1 MTQTK
6 PAKPLDTAA
15 LAEAA
20 KNSKDREAYRQLQ
33 KTGAYRIG
41 VGARTNPPDA
51 PSFFVEVVVNLADAS
66 EEVDLPRLEHAICCL
81 KALQARGYAL
91 TYEDGNCI
99 FCETIGALQTPNEEY
114 MAVAALMKRIFA

>member
-1 MTQTK
+1 LTQTK

-20 KNSKDREAYRQLQ
+20 KNSKDKEAYRQLQ

-41 VGARTNPPDA
+41 VGARANPPNA
-51 PSFFVEVVVNLADAS
+51 PSFFVEVMVRLADAS
-66 EEVDLPRLEHAICCL
+66 GEVDLPRLERAIGCL

-99 FCETIGALQTPNEEY
+99 SCETKNALQNPNEEIL
-114 MAVAALMKRIFA
+114 AVEALMKRIFE